1 MKMPSEDKKADI
13 HEVEDRGEPVSR
25 MEPILMG
32 ESSRKRGE
40 VIELAAK
47 SAGFRRSLPVGVV
60 TALADLVC
68 RACFLNKLPMM
79 DDSAA

>member
-13 HEVEDRGEPVSR
+13 HEVEGRGEPVSR

-40 VIELAAK
+40 VIELAA
-47 SAGFRRSLPVGVV
+47 SP
-60 TALADLVC
+60 
-68 RACFLNKLPMM
+68 P
-79 DDSAA
+79 DSAAACRSAWSLRWPISCAGPVS